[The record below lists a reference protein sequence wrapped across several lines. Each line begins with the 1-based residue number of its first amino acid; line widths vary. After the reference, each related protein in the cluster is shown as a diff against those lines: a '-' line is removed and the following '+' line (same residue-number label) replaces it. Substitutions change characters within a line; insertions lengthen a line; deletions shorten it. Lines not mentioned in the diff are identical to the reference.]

1 MLKPRFFGNLESFQR
16 FSSYDGFFIEQ
27 NNEVEKVYARFDG
40 NEYSLSINGESVS
53 YSGPDFNIMFAKDD
67 PTNTISGEAKGT
79 VSFENYEIMQMMKA
93 AVKDASSVTY
103 SSFL

>member
-1 MLKPRFFGNLESFQR
+1 MESFQH

-27 NNEVEKVYARFDG
+27 NNEAEKVYARFNG
-40 NEYSLSINGESVS
+40 NEYSLSIKDEFVS
-53 YSGPDFNIMFAKDD
+53 YSGPDFKIMFSKDD
-67 PTNTISGEAKGT
+67 PLNTISGEAKST

>member
-1 MLKPRFFGNLESFQR
+1 
-16 FSSYDGFFIEQ
+16 
-27 NNEVEKVYARFDG
+27 
-40 NEYSLSINGESVS
+40 
-53 YSGPDFNIMFAKDD
+53 MFAKDD
-67 PTNTISGEAKGT
+67 HTNTISGEAKGT

>member
-27 NNEVEKVYARFDG
+27 INETEKVYARFDG

-53 YSGPDFNIMFAKDD
+53 YSGPDFKIMFSKDD
-67 PTNTISGEAKGT
+67 PLNTISGEAKST
-79 VSFENYEIMQMMKA
+79 VSFENYEIMQMMKT
-93 AVKDASSVTY
+93 AVTDASSVTY